1 MTETVALHSVEE
13 KPVGTRRA
21 LGTEVF
27 KEKRLLRPFSILVVT
42 SLTSAQ
48 IKQCLALDLLSSGV
62 AGLPSLF

>member
-1 MTETVALHSVEE
+1 M
-13 KPVGTRRA
+13 GTRRA

>member
-1 MTETVALHSVEE
+1 MGA
-13 KPVGTRRA
+13 RRA
-21 LGTEVF
+21 LRTEVF

-48 IKQCLALDLLSSGV
+48 IKQCLARDLLSSAV